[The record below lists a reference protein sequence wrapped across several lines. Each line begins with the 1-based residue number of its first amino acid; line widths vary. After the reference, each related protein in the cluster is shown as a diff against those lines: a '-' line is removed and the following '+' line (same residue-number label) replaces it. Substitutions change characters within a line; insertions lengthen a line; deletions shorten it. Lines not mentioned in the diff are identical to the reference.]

1 MSLVIRPARPD
12 EAGLVFDF
20 IHQLAVY
27 EKLAHEVE
35 TTPEEIGKALFGPAP
50 RAFCDIA
57 EWDGVPVGF
66 AFWFYTFST
75 FHGKHGIY
83 LEDLFVN
90 PDQRG
95 KGIGKALIAN
105 LAQRC
110 VREGL
115 PRLQWWVLNWN
126 TPAIDFYRSIG
137 ALPMDEWTTQRVTGE
152 ALKRLAG
159 AHDIA

>member
-1 MSLVIRPARPD
+1 MSLVIRAARPD
-12 EAGLVFDF
+12 EVGLVFDF
-20 IHQLAVY
+20 IQQLAAY
-27 EKLAHEVE
+27 EKLAHEVA
-35 TTPEEIGKALFGPAP
+35 TTPEEIGKALFCPVP

-57 EWDGVPVGF
+57 EWDGAPVGF

-75 FHGKHGIY
+75 FQGKHGIY

-90 PDQRG
+90 PEQRG

-137 ALPMDEWTTQRVTGE
+137 AEPMAEWTTQRVTGE
-152 ALKRLAG
+152 ALRRLAG
-159 AHDIA
+159 N

>member
-1 MSLVIRPARPD
+1 MSLVIRPARAD
-12 EAGLVFDF
+12 EAGLVFEF
-20 IHQLAVY
+20 IMKLAVY

-35 TTPEEIGKALFGPAP
+35 TTPEEIGSALFGPAP

-83 LEDLFVN
+83 LEDLFVD

-95 KGIGKALIAN
+95 KGIGKALIAH

-137 ALPMDEWTTQRVTGE
+137 ALPMEEWTTQRVTGE

-159 AHDIA
+159 A

>member
-12 EAGLVFDF
+12 EAGLVFEF
-20 IHQLAVY
+20 IMKLAVY

-35 TTPEEIGKALFGPAP
+35 TTPEEIGGALFGPAP

-83 LEDLFVN
+83 LEDLFVD

-95 KGIGKALIAN
+95 KGIGKALIAH

-137 ALPMDEWTTQRVTGE
+137 ALPMEEWTTQRVTGE

-159 AHDIA
+159 A

>member
-1 MSLVIRPARPD
+1 MSADLVIRPARPG
-12 EAGLVFDF
+12 EAGLVLDF

-27 EKLAHEVE
+27 EKLADEVE
-35 TTPEEIGKALFGPAP
+35 TTAEEIEKALFGPTP

-57 EWDGVPVGF
+57 EWDGEPAGF

-90 PDQRG
+90 PDRRG
-95 KGIGKALIAN
+95 RGIGRALIAN
-105 LAQRC
+105 LARRC
-110 VREGL
+110 LREDL

-126 TPAIDFYRSIG
+126 TPAIAFYRSIG
-137 ALPMDEWTTQRVTGE
+137 AEPMTEWTTQRVTGA
-152 ALKRLAG
+152 ALRRLAEV
-159 AHDIA
+159 